1 MAKYL
6 SEEKES
12 IVASEPG
19 VWYIIPI
26 TKLRETSRVE
36 FDAFPLFREINGIDI
51 VKHEAWARSPS
62 LPNGDHDVWY
72 MHPGQEDNLI
82 TLCGN
87 RIVELYNPKTKSIEK
102 FEISHE
108 RILHNGELVHEG
120 PAILGWNIDIFHR
133 NHSPN
138 GSVSQNFAVRDD
150 KFNLDTEFSIYKL
163 DIETWKYEVA
173 RLWKLDQPK

>member
-6 SEEKES
+6 SEELDS
-12 IVASEPG
+12 IIACEPG

-26 TKLRETSRVE
+26 MKLRETSRVE

-51 VKHEAWARSPS
+51 VKHEPGARSPS
-62 LPNGDHDVWY
+62 LPNWDHDVWY

-87 RIVELYNPKTKSIEK
+87 RVVELYNPNTKDIER
-102 FEISHE
+102 FEISHD
-108 RILHNGELVHEG
+108 RVIHNGEVIYKG
-120 PAILGWNIDIFHR
+120 PAILGWNIWVFHR
-133 NHSPN
+133 NHSPE
-138 GSVSQNFAVRDD
+138 GSVSQNFAVRDK

-163 DIETWKYEVA
+163 DLETWKHSVA
-173 RLWKLDQPK
+173 RIGKLDQPK